1 MFPHQLV
8 GVAIRRVRREKEQ
21 HQLSAQRFDKS
32 LGLLGAMCGPA
43 IDDQEDLALR
53 SDQKSLQ
60 KFDDIRIHAAGFFDH
75 KTHMTFGSYRRDQT
89 DAVPG
94 SCRLDDR
101 RFTLLSPRAPRV
113 MIRTHVRRVSK
124 INVRTLHLRHFLYLR
139 IFSLQPSLHERL
151 IAFESA
157 MQRFLTGDTQ
167 LRQQPSHG
175 HHAQDNLES
184 GLDDL
189 CHHLAR
195 PQRKFKFELQRILLR
210 HRFVYPFQ
218 FLVVQLWW
226 TTKKRLRLQGAP
238 AALAIIRQPPK
249 HRTIGY
255 AQRPRDNR
263 RSLARLDGA
272 NRPFPQSFQRLVIQP
287 ARVVFSHAATE
298 PEPINL
304 VKENVQ
310 LLMFRLIYAD
320 HDAGLITKEGAA
332 VFPRAELVV
341 HENELKFWRDE
352 SNIARLSED
361 QKSDFAL
368 ATIVLAAYADRL
380 RPIRAGDVAS
390 GISAV
395 PTPGHTP
402 GHTARRISSG
412 SEQLLIWGDMIHL
425 PGVQFAI
432 PEASVIYDLDSH
444 AAATA
449 RRRVLD
455 MVSTDRVPVVGVH
468 LDFPGYGRVTAG
480 ANGRYI
486 YTAELWTPVIRR

>member
-8 GVAIRRVRREKEQ
+8 GVAIRRVRREKIQ
-21 HQLSAQRFDKS
+21 HQLSTPRFNKG
-32 LGLLGAMCGPA
+32 LGLLVAMWGPA

-60 KFDDIRIHAAGFFDH
+60 KFDEHIRIHAAGFFDH
-75 KTHMTFGSYRRDQT
+75 KTHMTFRSYRRDQT

-124 INVRTLHLRHFLYLR
+124 INVRTLHLRHFLDLR

-167 LRQQPSHG
+167 LRQQPAHG

-189 CHHLAR
+189 CYHLAR

-210 HRFVYPFQ
+210 HRFVNPFQ

-226 TTKKRLRLQGAP
+226 TTKKRFRLQGAP
-238 AALAIIRQPPK
+238 ATLAITRQPPK

-255 AQRPRDNR
+255 AQRPRHNR
-263 RSLARLDGA
+263 RSLARLDAA

-298 PEPINL
+298 SEPINL
-304 VKENVQ
+304 VKENMQ
-310 LLMFRLIYAD
+310 LLMFRLIKSLKDRFSYLNGELN
-320 HDAGLITKEGAA
+320 DAKGGKIPPAHSPTWQA
-332 VFPRAELVV
+332 VIDDANRG
-341 HENELKFWRDE
+341 RG
-352 SNIARLSED
+352 
-361 QKSDFAL
+361 
-368 ATIVLAAYADRL
+368 L
-380 RPIRAGDVAS
+380 RPICQSRGIVAD
-390 GISAV
+390 IN
-395 PTPGHTP
+395 
-402 GHTARRISSG
+402 
-412 SEQLLIWGDMIHL
+412 SEPPI
-425 PGVQFAI
+425 
-432 PEASVIYDLDSH
+432 
-444 AAATA
+444 
-449 RRRVLD
+449 
-455 MVSTDRVPVVGVH
+455 
-468 LDFPGYGRVTAG
+468 
-480 ANGRYI
+480 
-486 YTAELWTPVIRR
+486 

>member
-8 GVAIRRVRREKEQ
+8 GVAIRRVRREKVQ
-21 HQLSAQRFDKS
+21 HQLSAQRFNKG

-60 KFDDIRIHAAGFFDH
+60 KFDEHIRIHAAGFFDH

-124 INVRTLHLRHFLYLR
+124 INVRTLHLRHFLDLR

-167 LRQQPSHG
+167 LRQQPAHG

-189 CHHLAR
+189 CYHLAR

-210 HRFVYPFQ
+210 HRFVNPFQ

-226 TTKKRLRLQGAP
+226 TTKKRFRLQGAP
-238 AALAIIRQPPK
+238 ATLAITRQPPK

-255 AQRPRDNR
+255 AQRPRYNR
-263 RSLARLDGA
+263 RALARLDAA
-272 NRPFPQSFQRLVIQP
+272 NRPFPQSFERLVIQP
-287 ARVVFSHAATE
+287 ARVIFSHAATE
-298 PEPINL
+298 SEPINL
-304 VKENVQ
+304 VKENMQ
-310 LLMFRLIYAD
+310 LLMFRLVDPGVTAQLEYLLDDVVVGKQEMVGAI
-320 HDAGLITKEGAA
+320 DAVCEVAL
-332 VFPRAELVV
+332 R
-341 HENELKFWRDE
+341 
-352 SNIARLSED
+352 NIGRLTE
-361 QKSDFAL
+361 
-368 ATIVLAAYADRL
+368 
-380 RPIRAGDVAS
+380 
-390 GISAV
+390 
-395 PTPGHTP
+395 
-402 GHTARRISSG
+402 G
-412 SEQLLIWGDMIHL
+412 SESVGPPP
-425 PGVQFAI
+425 PGG
-432 PEASVIYDLDSH
+432 
-444 AAATA
+444 T
-449 RRRVLD
+449 
-455 MVSTDRVPVVGVH
+455 
-468 LDFPGYGRVTAG
+468 
-480 ANGRYI
+480 
-486 YTAELWTPVIRR
+486 

>member
-21 HQLSAQRFDKS
+21 HQLSAQRFNKG

-60 KFDDIRIHAAGFFDH
+60 KFDEHIRVHAAGFFDH

-94 SCRLDDR
+94 SRRLDDR

-124 INVRTLHLRHFLYLR
+124 IDVRTLHLRHFLDLR

-167 LRQQPSHG
+167 LRQQPAHG
-175 HHAQDNLES
+175 HRAQDNLES

-195 PQRKFKFELQRILLR
+195 PQRKFKFELQGILLR
-210 HRFVYPFQ
+210 YRFVNPFQ

-226 TTKKRLRLQGAP
+226 TTKKRFRLQGAP
-238 AALAIIRQPPK
+238 ATLTITRQPPK

-255 AQRPRDNR
+255 AQRPRYNR
-263 RSLARLDGA
+263 RSLARLDAA

-298 PEPINL
+298 SEPINL
-304 VKENVQ
+304 VKENMH
-310 LLMFRLIYAD
+310 LLTFRLISTLEEI
-320 HDAGLITKEGAA
+320 G
-332 VFPRAELVV
+332 
-341 HENELKFWRDE
+341 E
-352 SNIARLSED
+352 SE
-361 QKSDFAL
+361 
-368 ATIVLAAYADRL
+368 
-380 RPIRAGDVAS
+380 
-390 GISAV
+390 
-395 PTPGHTP
+395 
-402 GHTARRISSG
+402 
-412 SEQLLIWGDMIHL
+412 W
-425 PGVQFAI
+425 
-432 PEASVIYDLDSH
+432 
-444 AAATA
+444 
-449 RRRVLD
+449 RRVLGRTVRRHFGD
-455 MVSTDRVPVVGVH
+455 SRPLWGGLESGDESPV
-468 LDFPGYGRVTAG
+468 
-480 ANGRYI
+480 
-486 YTAELWTPVIRR
+486 RRWRGLCINQNISIFTF